1 VKTKV
6 LTVLSATVASMKV
19 SQMEDL
25 AEPPSSPPR
34 SSAVLMPDTLTD
46 SLSQKQKPQTSEPL
60 TGYELQKQ
68 WLLVKQNYDAW
79 RPRCIPCS
87 ALNPQELNSDRQALI
102 NQIDVDQP
110 DLEVEPLGCFNGQ
123 FPAFE
128 WRLIEAPAGSYS
140 RLSDTDT
147 LTPCLVLDQP
157 GQYRIRFV
165 VDPGANRQ
173 PDRQDPATVPA
184 IASELTI
191 TAEEPE
197 MASVAIALVD
207 FTVKS
212 AAGEETLEPCLF
224 LVAVYAGLTY
234 L

>member
-25 AEPPSSPPR
+25 AEPPSSPPK

-46 SLSQKQKPQTSEPL
+46 SLSQKQKPQTSEPW

-68 WLLVKQNYDAW
+68 WLLVKQNYNAW
-79 RPRCIPCS
+79 RPRCIPCPT
-87 ALNPQELNSDRQALI
+87 LNPQELNSDRQTL
-102 NQIDVDQP
+102 DSP
-110 DLEVEPLGCFNGQ
+110 THLEVAPLGWLNGQ

>member
-1 VKTKV
+1 
-6 LTVLSATVASMKV
+6 MKV

-25 AEPPSSPPR
+25 AEPLNSPPR

-46 SLSQKQKPQTSEPL
+46 SLSQKQKPQTAEPL
-60 TGYELQKQ
+60 IGYELQKQ

-79 RPRCIPCS
+79 RPRCIPCP
-87 ALNPQELNSDRQALI
+87 ALNPQELNSDRQTL
-102 NQIDVDQP
+102 DSP
-110 DLEVEPLGCFNGQ
+110 THLEVAPLGWLNGQ

-128 WRLIEAPAGSYS
+128 WRLIDAPAGSYS

-173 PDRQDPATVPA
+173 PDRQAPATVPA

-212 AAGEETLEPCLF
+212 AADEETLEPCLF

>member
-1 VKTKV
+1 MKTKV

-34 SSAVLMPDTLTD
+34 SSAVLMPDTLTN

-60 TGYELQKQ
+60 TSYELQKQ
-68 WLLVKQNYDAW
+68 WLLVKQNYNAW
-79 RPRCIPCS
+79 RPRCISCPT
-87 ALNPQELNSDRQALI
+87 LNPQKLNSDRQTL
-102 NQIDVDQP
+102 DSP
-110 DLEVEPLGCFNGQ
+110 THLEVAPLGWLNGQ

-128 WRLIEAPAGSYS
+128 WRLIDAPAGSYS

-212 AAGEETLEPCLF
+212 VAGEETLEPCLF

>member
-25 AEPPSSPPR
+25 AEPPSYPPR

-46 SLSQKQKPQTSEPL
+46 SLSQKQKPQTAEPL
-60 TGYELQKQ
+60 IGYELQKQ

-79 RPRCIPCS
+79 RPRSIPCPT
-87 ALNPQELNSDRQALI
+87 LNPQELNSDRQTLAS
-102 NQIDVDQP
+102 P
-110 DLEVEPLGCFNGQ
+110 THLEVAPLGWLNGQ

-207 FTVKS
+207 FSVKS
-212 AAGEETLEPCLF
+212 AAGQETLEPCLF

>member
-1 VKTKV
+1 MKTKV

-46 SLSQKQKPQTSEPL
+46 SLSQKQKPQTAEPL
-60 TGYELQKQ
+60 IGYELQKQ

-79 RPRCIPCS
+79 RPRCIPCP
-87 ALNPQELNSDRQALI
+87 ALNPQELNSDRQTL
-102 NQIDVDQP
+102 DFP
-110 DLEVEPLGCFNGQ
+110 THLEVAPLGWLNGQ

-128 WRLIEAPAGSYS
+128 WRLIDAPAGSYS

-207 FTVKS
+207 FSVKS

>member
-1 VKTKV
+1 
-6 LTVLSATVASMKV
+6 MKV

-46 SLSQKQKPQTSEPL
+46 SLSQKQKPQTAEPL
-60 TGYELQKQ
+60 IGYELQKQ

-79 RPRCIPCS
+79 RPRCIPCP
-87 ALNPQELNSDRQALI
+87 ALNPQELNSDRQTL
-102 NQIDVDQP
+102 DSP
-110 DLEVEPLGCFNGQ
+110 THLEVAPLGWLNGQ

-128 WRLIEAPAGSYS
+128 WRLIDAPAGSYS

-212 AAGEETLEPCLF
+212 AADEETLEPCLF

>member
-1 VKTKV
+1 
-6 LTVLSATVASMKV
+6 MKV

-46 SLSQKQKPQTSEPL
+46 SLSQKKKPQNSEPL

-68 WLLVKQNYDAW
+68 WLLVKQNYNAW
-79 RPRCIPCS
+79 RPRCIPCP
-87 ALNPQELNSDRQALI
+87 ALNPQELNSDRQTL
-102 NQIDVDQP
+102 DSP
-110 DLEVEPLGCFNGQ
+110 THLEVAPMGWLNVQ

-157 GQYRIRFV
+157 GPYRIRFV

-173 PDRQDPATVPA
+173 PDRQDPASVPA

-212 AAGEETLEPCLF
+212 AADEETLEPCLF